1 MQHLAEELAHAVLQ
15 VRNRGGSMIDCHT
28 LEQILARH
36 GARLHCDCD
45 RPDLLAGD
53 QFSRVLAP

>member
-1 MQHLAEELAHAVLQ
+1 MTLAAELAHAVRQ

-28 LEQILARH
+28 LETILARH
-36 GARLHCDCD
+36 GAQLSCACQ

-53 QFSRVLAP
+53 QLSRVLAP